1 MVASAADPQTLP
13 ERLISWTIGSS
24 WWLWLIGGLYFAGP
38 ILGWT
43 LVYQLARDHYFA
55 PVLPPER
62 RPYRIPWPIWC
73 VVAGMIAM
81 EVILLIGHAN
91 FNLDAGQTIK
101 SSVGWAKG
109 WALLALFPLAGAG
122 LHIRPEVIYHAVCRL
137 GRQTLIATPL
147 LIVAALAKLPQ
158 IPFVSPLKVLGGSSD
173 EFFAVV
179 LYTIEPGVGTPR
191 WQFYAPWSPAAG
203 LLGLLYLLFAIE
215 EKNLKWK
222 LIGLLSSIAIILMSQ
237 SRLSFVALAFVW
249 PFAWLVSKLKN
260 PKTFFALAPLLMVA
274 GWFGPAIINAS
285 TAAQAAFAGAR
296 IDSTRVRNTLG
307 RIAVERWHNEA
318 YWFGHGIVERGPH
331 IVEYMPIGS
340 HHSWYGLLFVK
351 GLTGAVALGFTLAV
365 MLFDTARSS
374 LSNHYGRMGFAMVL
388 VIIMYSFGEN
398 LEVLAYLMWPA
409 LVLIGVAMRSPHK
422 AGADMPRSEFLD
434 EK

>member
-1 MVASAADPQTLP
+1 MAASAADPQTFP
-13 ERLISWTIGSS
+13 ERLISWTIASS
-24 WWLWLIGGLYFAGP
+24 WWLWLVGGLYFAGP
-38 ILGWT
+38 VLGWT
-43 LVYQLARDHYFA
+43 LVYRLARDHYFA
-55 PVLPPER
+55 PVLPPEQ
-62 RPYRIPWPIWC
+62 RPFRIGWTIWC
-73 VVAGMIAM
+73 VVAGMVAM
-81 EVILLIGHAN
+81 EVVLLIGHAN

-122 LHIRPEVIYHAVCRL
+122 LHIRPEVIYRAVCRL
-137 GRQTLIATPL
+137 GRQTLIATPI

-158 IPFVSPLKVLGGSSD
+158 IPYVSPLKVLGGSSD

-203 LLGLLYLLFAIE
+203 LLGLLYLLYAIE
-215 EKNLKWK
+215 ERDLKWK
-222 LIGLLSSIAIILMSQ
+222 LIGVLSSIAIIIMSQ

-249 PFAWLVSKLKN
+249 PFAWLVSKLKH
-260 PKTFFALAPLLMVA
+260 PGAFFALARLLMVA
-274 GWFGPAIINAS
+274 GWFGPQLLEAS
-285 TAAQAAFAGAR
+285 AAAQAAFAGAR

-331 IVEYMPIGS
+331 LVEYMPIGS

-351 GLTGAVALGFTLAV
+351 GLVGALALAFTLAV
-365 MLFDTARSS
+365 MFLDTARAA
-374 LSNHYGRMGFAMVL
+374 LNNPDGRVGFAMVV

-409 LVLIGVAMRSPHK
+409 LVLIGVAMRRPEQ
-422 AGADMPRSEFLD
+422 AGQGAATKTPRV
-434 EK
+434 